1 MEITVTLE
9 NIEPCARYFWERVLK
24 HDRVFAF
31 HGEMGSGKT
40 TFIAALCAAK
50 GVAGHV
56 SSPTFSLINEY
67 TYKEDGMPK
76 RIFHID
82 LYRLKDEEEAINAG
96 IEDCLFSGDICFV
109 EWPEKIPSL
118 LPENRV
124 DVYLHPVN
132 THTRLLK
139 IDFHR

>member
-9 NIEPCARYFWERVLK
+9 NIQQCAYYFWEQVQG
-24 HDRVFAF
+24 RVFAF
-31 HGEMGSGKT
+31 HGEMGAGKT

-50 GVAGHV
+50 GVTGHV

-67 TYKEDGMPK
+67 TYNDEGLPGRM
-76 RIFHID
+76 FHID
-82 LYRLKDEEEAINAG
+82 LYRLKDEEEAILAG
-96 IEDCLFSGDICFV
+96 VEDCLYSGDICFV

-118 LPENRV
+118 LPENSV
-124 DVYLHPVN
+124 DIYLHPVN
-132 THTRLLK
+132 TNTRLLK